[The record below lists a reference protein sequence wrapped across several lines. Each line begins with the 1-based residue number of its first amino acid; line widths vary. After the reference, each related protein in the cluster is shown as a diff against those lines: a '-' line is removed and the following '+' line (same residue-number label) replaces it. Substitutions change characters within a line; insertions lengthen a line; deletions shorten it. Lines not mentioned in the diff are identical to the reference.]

1 LHTECFCNH
10 SEAVVLQLIGVFPQA
25 VQYKDITTGFYP
37 LPIACLL
44 NQSEAVVLRFLID
57 LFPDA
62 MHKDVNGCY
71 PLQIARVN
79 EQSLTVVL

>member
-1 LHTECFCNH
+1 
-10 SEAVVLQLIGVFPQA
+10 VFPQA
-25 VQYKDITTGFYP
+25 VQYKDITTVFYP

-44 NQSEAVVLRFLID
+44 NQSKAVVLRLID

-62 MHKDVNGCY
+62 VHKDVNGCY

-79 EQSLTVVL
+79 EQTLTVVLCLTDLSNCF